1 MVVPDLIRNNLG
13 KSMLIFVALLYFCVA
28 CSLIWLACFPSG
40 RTLINQLVFGLRSRW
55 GRMAGW
61 RRRSHAYSRSRRL
74 PSRRDLRALADFLIK
89 QMRRHW
95 IVLAIVVPAVAIPSL
110 LALALRTPDML
121 PGYEP
126 TTALPDAQIAAL
138 LQGEQLVPP
147 SDPPP
152 LAFSTQ
158 EVAQVRPML
167 VNASRNWG
175 LMHPDFSQRLL
186 LAFKIMK
193 EKHGY
198 DMALLEGYRS
208 PARQDLLASM
218 GGAVTNA
225 RAFQSWHQYGLA
237 ADCAFWR
244 DGKLVISEKDPWAM
258 RGYQLY
264 GEVAEQLGLT
274 WGGRWKMMDLGHT
287 ELRLRGVM
295 RR

>member
-1 MVVPDLIRNNLG
+1 MVVAALIRNNLG

-40 RTLINQLVFGLRSRW
+40 RTLINQLMFGLRSRL
-55 GRMAGW
+55 GRVTGW
-61 RRRSHAYSRSRRL
+61 RPQPTLDLLAG
-74 PSRRDLRALADFLIK
+74 RRDLRERYRALVK
-89 QMRRHW
+89 QLRRNW
-95 IVLAIVVPAVAIPSL
+95 IVVAIVVPAVAIPSL

-126 TTALPDAQIAAL
+126 VEALPDAQIAAL
-138 LQGEQLVPP
+138 LRGEQLVPP

-152 LAFSTQ
+152 LAFGTQ
-158 EVAQVRPML
+158 EVVQVRPML

-175 LMHPDFSQRLL
+175 LMHPEFSQRLL